1 MPSIPKLTKELL
13 VVGNYIF
20 IIAGIAMI
28 IFGAILFFSTR
39 KKRNK
44 ILNYSS
50 IGTIIVGFLTLANN
64 VIQYFIFSVI

>member
-64 VIQYFIFSVI
+64 VIQYFIFQ